1 MTFSIIHIVI
11 TLGLGI
17 ILGAVLLHFIG
28 NSRTEEIPKQYS
40 PPTPLYEGLD
50 DIEDQTRL
58 QVRPRIAMGQVTDR
72 TELSD
77 LVGISEEEITED
89 NLLPFAEMTQEEALG
104 NDDTLPFEGK
114 WEKKSDFDT

>member
-17 ILGAVLLHFIG
+17 ILGAVLLHFLG
-28 NSRTEEIPKQYS
+28 NSRTEEPHRQPS
-40 PPTPLYEGLD
+40 HPTPLYEGLD
-50 DIEDQTRL
+50 DLEDQTRL
-58 QVRPRIAMGQVTDR
+58 QVRPRIAMGQVPDTS
-72 TELSD
+72 ELSD

-104 NDDTLPFEGK
+104 NDETLPFEGK
-114 WEKKSDFDT
+114 WEKKADRDT